1 MTTLT
6 VMKARIVRE
15 IRRSNLTT
23 DIDAAITT
31 AIEAYQHERLAFNET
46 REFTFSTVAAQE
58 NYTSSDDADLG
69 NIIKIDYVV
78 YVQSANSWPLDPL
91 SPARIEYL
99 NAAGT
104 FSGEPQGYCWYGEKF
119 RIYPVPA
126 DVYTIRIGCVK
137 KVAAPAS
144 DGEASNRW
152 MTDAELLIR
161 CRAKYELYTH
171 VMLNGTLAEYFNPER
186 DGSPTK
192 QALERLQVKASRAA
206 RQQGYAV
213 QPTQF

>member
-1 MTTLT
+1 MTTLA

-15 IRRSNLTT
+15 IRRSNIDT
-23 DIDAAITT
+23 DIAAAITT
-31 AIEAYQHERLAFNET
+31 AIEQYQSERWYFNET
-46 REFTFSTVAAQE
+46 RDFTFATVANQE
-58 NYTSSDDADLG
+58 VYDSDDDADLA
-69 NIIKIDYVV
+69 NIIKFDHVNW
-78 YVQSANSWPLDPL
+78 VQSANAFPLDPI
-91 SPARIEYL
+91 SPERIEYL

-104 FSGEPQGYCWYGEKF
+104 FTGDPQGYCWYGEQF
-119 RIYPVPA
+119 RIYPIPSA
-126 DVYTIRIGCVK
+126 VYTIRISCVK

-171 VMLNGTLAEYFNPER
+171 VLLNAEASAYFDPER
-186 DGSPTK
+186 DGSPTHSAYTTLK
-192 QALERLQVKASRAA
+192 LRTNRQT
-206 RQQGYAV
+206 QQGGWAL